1 MRYRIFITEDD
12 KVTALFIRH
21 ALEKEGY
28 IVEGVAHDAETAID
42 QIRKTSP
49 DLVLMDISLPGKI
62 DGVKAAEILKTERN
76 IPVIYATGT
85 SDEETVQRVLASD
98 PNGYVL
104 KPIVP
109 VQLYTTIETAMQ
121 RYQLENK
128 LTDLNEHLESKVEER
143 TKELESNNRLLEAEI
158 DRRKTVENNLKEAL
172 AKEKELNELKTRIVS
187 IVSHEFKTPLTT
199 ILSSTQL
206 VDYHLKKFND
216 IDKITRHTS
225 TIIRSV
231 KNLTNILNDTLFIS
245 KTETQSFKLEP
256 SNFNLV
262 EVIQDI
268 WKDLKIAFAKEHEM
282 VLTVGDN
289 FPKNCF
295 QDEKLLKQAIQNLFT
310 NAVKYSPRKENIYVT
325 LSFVNNEVVIA
336 VRDEGMG
343 IPKKDFKLLFEMFHR
358 ASNVENIEGT
368 GVGLVIVKRTMD
380 MIGGSVRFKSE
391 EKQGTEFILNFPPNF
406 ISKE

>member
-1 MRYRIFITEDD
+1 MPYKVFITEDD

-28 IVEGVAHDAETAID
+28 IVEGVAYDAETAID
-42 QIRKTSP
+42 QIRKQNP
-49 DLVLMDISLPGKI
+49 DLILMDISLPGEI
-62 DGVKAAEILKTERN
+62 DGVKAAEIIKTERN
-76 IPVIYATGT
+76 IPVIYATAT

-109 VQLYTTIETAMQ
+109 VQLYTTIETAMH
-121 RYQLENK
+121 RYRLENQ
-128 LTDLNEHLESKVEER
+128 LTELNEHLESKVEER
-143 TKELESNNRLLEAEI
+143 TRELEKNNKLLEAEI
-158 DRRKTVENNLKEAL
+158 DRRKTVEENLKEAL

-199 ILSSTQL
+199 ILSSAQL
-206 VDYHLKKFND
+206 VDYHLKKGTPSE
-216 IDKITRHTS
+216 KIGHHTS

-245 KTETQSFKLEP
+245 KTETSSFKIEP

-262 EVIQDI
+262 TVIDDI
-268 WKDLKIAFAKEHEM
+268 WSDLKIAFAKDHEM
-282 VLTVGDN
+282 ELKVSEN
-289 FPKNCF
+289 FPKKCF
-295 QDEKLLKQAIQNLFT
+295 QDEKLLKQAIQNLLT
-310 NAVKYSPRKENIYVT
+310 NAVKYSPKQEFIYVT
-325 LSFVNNEVVIA
+325 LSFLNNEIVLS
-336 VRDEGMG
+336 VRDEGVG
-343 IPKKDFKLLFEMFHR
+343 IPKKDFDLLFEMFHR

-391 EKQGTEFILNFPPNF
+391 EGQGSEFILNFPPEY
-406 ISKE
+406 KTVE